1 MIWIVAVLLQSYF
14 FAGKNL
20 PYCGVSLFGSSVP
33 GRKPLIRL
41 MALRFSSSSTW
52 EYFSVVTMEAWP
64 IRFWM
69 IRIGTFC
76 SISLV
81 AKVCRSAM
89 DIDPLQ
95 FTALANCLYPFL
107 VGSGVGV
114 GSPFRRKDE
123 VLGIWLSIVKLYLP
137 LEHEQLPDILID
149 RRFPVA
155 GFALG
160 GLLEDQ
166 LRFLAKRVVK
176 QLYPFQALKLKTARR
191 LKETVHKTPSPCGK
205 YPPPLYPPQSPKGT
219 AIRRCPSLCPRL
231 GQDFCKRQT
240 NYIAL
245 CLQAPPAAPHHVKP
259 RSGG

>member
-1 MIWIVAVLLQSYF
+1 
-14 FAGKNL
+14 
-20 PYCGVSLFGSSVP
+20 
-33 GRKPLIRL
+33 
-41 MALRFSSSSTW
+41 
-52 EYFSVVTMEAWP
+52 
-64 IRFWM
+64 
-69 IRIGTFC
+69 
-76 SISLV
+76 
-81 AKVCRSAM
+81 M

-166 LRFLAKRVVK
+166 FRFLAGWVVK
-176 QLYPFQALKLKTARR
+176 ELHPFQVLADADGPLLFV
-191 LKETVHKTPSPCGK
+191 EVVPSQGKDLPHPC
-205 YPPPLYPPQSPKGT
+205 PLPFPE
-219 AIRRCPSLCPRL
+219 PRL
-231 GQDFCKRQT
+231 TLRKCYRCFLGKAHPVCP
-240 NYIAL
+240 A
-245 CLQAPPAAPHHVKP
+245 CLWSVNN
-259 RSGG
+259 